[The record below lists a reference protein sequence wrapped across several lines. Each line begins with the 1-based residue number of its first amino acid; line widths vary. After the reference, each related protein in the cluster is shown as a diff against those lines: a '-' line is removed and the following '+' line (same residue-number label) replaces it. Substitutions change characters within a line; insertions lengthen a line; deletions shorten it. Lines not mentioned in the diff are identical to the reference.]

1 MNADERRF
9 AFGQVNVGG
18 GDLPKNVGTAVG
30 LLDEA
35 GAGGADLAALPELWP
50 AYGSPAAIR
59 ASAAPIPGP
68 LTDAVAEVARTRSM
82 WVVGGSVPE
91 AADDHVFNTSCLFDR
106 DGEIVAR
113 YRKIHLFDVA
123 LPGQP
128 PHRESAVFSAGE
140 ELVTRD
146 TDLGRIGLSICYDVR
161 FPELYRGLMTLGAE
175 IVCVPSAFTDVTG
188 RAHWEVLLRA
198 RAIEDQS
205 FVVAAAQW
213 GPWGRPEDG
222 RRTYGNSIVVD
233 PWGEVLV
240 RAPDEGDGVWFADL
254 DMAALQRVRKTLPA
268 LQHRRLGPVC

>member
-1 MNADERRF
+1 
-9 AFGQVNVGG
+9 
-18 GDLPKNVGTAVG
+18 
-30 LLDEA
+30 
-35 GAGGADLAALPELWP
+35 
-50 AYGSPAAIR
+50 
-59 ASAAPIPGP
+59 
-68 LTDAVAEVARTRSM
+68 
-82 WVVGGSVPE
+82 
-91 AADDHVFNTSCLFDR
+91 
-106 DGEIVAR
+106 
-113 YRKIHLFDVA
+113 
-123 LPGQP
+123 
-128 PHRESAVFSAGE
+128 
-140 ELVTRD
+140 
-146 TDLGRIGLSICYDVR
+146 
-161 FPELYRGLMTLGAE
+161 MTHGAE
-175 IVCVPSAFTDVTG
+175 IVCVPSAFTEVTG

>member
-1 MNADERRF
+1 MRVAVCQMNA
-9 AFGQVNVGG
+9 GG
-18 GDLPKNVGTAVG
+18 GDVPRNVATAVR

-35 GAGGADLAALPELWP
+35 GAGGADLASLPELWP
-50 AYGSPAAIR
+50 AYGSPAAMHG
-59 ASAAPIPGP
+59 SAAPIPGP

-91 AADDHVFNTSCLFDR
+91 AADDHVFNTCCLFDR
-106 DGEIVAR
+106 EGEIVAR
-113 YRKIHLFDVA
+113 YRKIHLFDVD
-123 LPGQP
+123 LPGLP

-175 IVCVPSAFTDVTG
+175 IVCVPSAFTEVTG

-213 GPWGRPEDG
+213 GSWGRPEDG

-240 RAPDEGDGVWFADL
+240 HAPDEGDGVWFADL
-254 DMAALQRVRKTLPA
+254 DMAVLQRVRKTLPA